1 VNLIAVV
8 MAAFYP
14 DNKELAVADK
24 NQKIRKENRIK
35 RWWRET
41 IGELRKVT
49 WPTPRE
55 AWRLTKIVLLVMI
68 IMGVILG
75 GLDFIFTKL
84 VGLVLG

>member
-1 VNLIAVV
+1 
-8 MAAFYP
+8 
-14 DNKELAVADK
+14 VADK

>member
-1 VNLIAVV
+1 

-14 DNKELAVADK
+14 EKKELVMADK
-24 NQKIRKENRIK
+24 NQKVKKENRFK

-41 IGELRKVT
+41 VGELRKVT

-55 AWRLTKIVLLVMI
+55 AWRLTKIVLLVMV
-68 IMGVILG
+68 IMGAVLG
-75 GLDFIFTKL
+75 GLDFMFTKL

>member
-1 VNLIAVV
+1 
-8 MAAFYP
+8 M
-14 DNKELAVADK
+14 ADK
-24 NQKIRKENRIK
+24 NQKIRKESRIK

-75 GLDFIFTKL
+75 GLDFIFT
-84 VGLVLG
+84 

>member
-1 VNLIAVV
+1 
-8 MAAFYP
+8 M
-14 DNKELAVADK
+14 ADK